1 MNDDFVLSRD
11 DICNRAI
18 AALLGVAVGDALG
31 ATLEFL
37 TPAEIRAQYG
47 VLREVRGGGWLRLK
61 KGEVTDDTEMSL
73 CIARSLA
80 EVGWAPRDIAQ
91 RFADWLKSR
100 PRDVGG
106 TCRRGIRRFINDG
119 TLSGP
124 PCDADAGNGAAM
136 RMAPIALAS
145 IGDEALL
152 AAWACEQAHLTHVH
166 PLSDAACLLVGK
178 LLQFACLGRS
188 KLQLRR
194 LVDSTLEQWPVFQFA
209 SKDRTC
215 SAYVVDTMRTVL
227 HHLFSTRNFEDCL
240 VSTVNDGGDSDTA
253 GAIVGA
259 IAGAYYGLDAIPPR
273 WIESLEPR
281 LVTEIRMLAVTL
293 VERSPLWQAARGPT

>member
-1 MNDDFVLSRD
+1 MNNKFALSRG
-11 DICNRAI
+11 DIRNRAI

-37 TPAEIRAQYG
+37 TPAEIRTQYG
-47 VLREVRGGGWLRLK
+47 VLREIRGGGWLRLR

-73 CIARSLA
+73 CVARSLA
-80 EVGWAPRDIAQ
+80 EVGWSPRDIAQ

-119 TLSGP
+119 TLAGL

-136 RMAPIALAS
+136 RMAPIALAT
-145 IGDEALL
+145 IGDETLL
-152 AAWACEQAHLTHVH
+152 TAWAREQAHLTHVH
-166 PLSDAACLLVGK
+166 PLSDAACLLVGR

-188 KLQLRR
+188 KIQLRR
-194 LVDSTLEQWPVFQFA
+194 VVDSTLEQWPIFQF
-209 SKDRTC
+209 SSNDRTC

-259 IAGAYYGLDAIPPR
+259 IAGAYYGLDAIPQR
-273 WIESLEPR
+273 WIDALEPK
-281 LVTEIRMLAVTL
+281 LVSEIRLLAVTL
-293 VERSPLWQAARGPT
+293 VEQSPLFQTAQAPT